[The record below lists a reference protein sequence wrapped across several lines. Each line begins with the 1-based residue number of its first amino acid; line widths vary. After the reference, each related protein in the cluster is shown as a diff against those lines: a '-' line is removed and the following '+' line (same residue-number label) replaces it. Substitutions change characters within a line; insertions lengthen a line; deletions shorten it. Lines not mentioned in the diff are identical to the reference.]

1 MDAPLSVS
9 QFNRMVK
16 QLVECEKLSDIVI
29 VGELK
34 EYKPSSGGHVYPV
47 LTDGSSVIS
56 CTLFKGVVSRL
67 NFQPKVGMKVE
78 VFGSASYY
86 EPYGKLSFNIR
97 GMKPAGEGDE
107 KRKLEELKLK
117 LIEEGLFE
125 RKRPL
130 PKYPR
135 VIGVVTSQTGA
146 VIKDIVDTARRRF
159 PADILLAPAKVQ
171 GDGAPESIVAGIEAL
186 NREGVDIIIV
196 GRGGGSAE
204 DLKAFNTEMVARAM
218 YASKAPTISAVGH
231 ATDKSITDLVADRY
245 AETPTAA
252 ATIALPDLNAEK
264 DRVKMLA
271 HRIDDSLRKGLDS
284 RRKDLGL
291 MTARVDARSP
301 VNVLRLQKA
310 TVLGLSQRADSRI
323 NMFLQGCRH
332 SAERLDAKFDL
343 GRLMTYLDNSIA
355 RVDDLSSS
363 MDSAMEKGLG
373 LRSERLSAMSAHLT
387 SLDPNRVLDR
397 GYSYITD
404 GSGRTVTSVGS
415 LTEGSSI
422 NIRMRDGRA
431 VAEVKEV
438 ERNG

>member
-16 QLVECEKLSDIVI
+16 QLVECERLSDIVV

-47 LTDGSSVIS
+47 LTDGSSVIP
-56 CTLFKGVVSRL
+56 CTLFKSVVSRL

-107 KRKLEELKLK
+107 KKKLEELKLK

-130 PKYPR
+130 PRYPR
-135 VIGVVTSQTGA
+135 TIGVVTSQTGA

-159 PADILLAPAKVQ
+159 PANILLAPAKVQ
-171 GDGAPESIVAGIEAL
+171 GDGAAESIVAGIEML

-196 GRGGGSAE
+196 GRGGGSAD
-204 DLKAFNTEMVARAM
+204 DLKAFNEEIVARAM
-218 YASKAPTISAVGH
+218 FASKAPTISAVGH

-252 ATIALPDLNAEK
+252 ATIALPDLNAEV
-264 DRVKMLA
+264 DRVNTLTE
-271 HRIDDSLRKGLDS
+271 RLDGSLLYGLDV
-284 RRKDLGL
+284 RKKDLRL
-291 MTARVDARSP
+291 LTARVDARSP
-301 VNVLRLQKA
+301 INVLRLQKG
-310 TVLGLSQRADSRI
+310 TVHGLSQRMDSR
-323 NMFLQGCRH
+323 MDRYLQGCRH
-332 SAERLDAKFDL
+332 TMEMIGSKFDL
-343 GRLMTYLDNSIA
+343 SRLMTYMDTSSA
-355 RVDDLSSS
+355 KVDDLSES
-363 MDSAMEKGLG
+363 MDSAMGKYFE
-373 LRSERLSAMSAHLT
+373 LRNERLDAMSSRLT

-404 GSGRTVTSVGS
+404 SEGRTVTSVGS
-415 LTEGSSI
+415 LTDGSSV

-431 VAEVKEV
+431 VAEIKEV
-438 ERNG
+438 VRNG

>member
-107 KRKLEELKLK
+107 KKRLEELKLK

-135 VIGVVTSQTGA
+135 TIGVVTSQTGA

-159 PADILLAPAKVQ
+159 PANILLAPAKVQ
-171 GDGAPESIVAGIEAL
+171 GMEQQNPSFQV
-186 NREGVDIIIV
+186 
-196 GRGGGSAE
+196 
-204 DLKAFNTEMVARAM
+204 
-218 YASKAPTISAVGH
+218 
-231 ATDKSITDLVADRY
+231 
-245 AETPTAA
+245 
-252 ATIALPDLNAEK
+252 
-264 DRVKMLA
+264 
-271 HRIDDSLRKGLDS
+271 S
-284 RRKDLGL
+284 RCS
-291 MTARVDARSP
+291 TARVW
-301 VNVLRLQKA
+301 
-310 TVLGLSQRADSRI
+310 T
-323 NMFLQGCRH
+323 
-332 SAERLDAKFDL
+332 
-343 GRLMTYLDNSIA
+343 
-355 RVDDLSSS
+355 SSS
-363 MDSAMEKGLG
+363 
-373 LRSERLSAMSAHLT
+373 
-387 SLDPNRVLDR
+387 
-397 GYSYITD
+397 
-404 GSGRTVTSVGS
+404 
-415 LTEGSSI
+415 
-422 NIRMRDGRA
+422 
-431 VAEVKEV
+431 
-438 ERNG
+438 

>member
-16 QLVECEKLSDIVI
+16 QLVECEKLSDIVV

-34 EYKPSSGGHVYPV
+34 EYRPASSGHVYPV
-47 LTDGSSVIS
+47 LTDGSSVIG
-56 CTLFKGVVSRL
+56 CTLFRSIVSRL
-67 NFQPKVGMKVE
+67 NFQPKVGMMVE
-78 VFGSASYY
+78 AFGSASYY
-86 EPYGKLSFNIR
+86 EPTGKLSFNIR
-97 GMKPAGEGDE
+97 GMRPAGEGDE
-107 KRKLEELKLK
+107 KRKLEELKLR

-130 PKYPR
+130 PRYPR
-135 VIGVVTSQTGA
+135 IVGVVTSQTGA

-159 PADILLAPAKVQ
+159 PANILLAPAKVQ

-196 GRGGGSAE
+196 GRGGGSAD
-204 DLKAFNTEMVARAM
+204 DLKAFNSEMVARAM
-218 YASKAPTISAVGH
+218 FASEAPTISAVGH
-231 ATDKSITDLVADRY
+231 ATDKSITDLVADVY

-252 ATIALPDLNAEK
+252 AMIALPDLKAEVDK
-264 DRVKMLA
+264 VNTL
-271 HRIDDSLRKGLDS
+271 SELLDGAFFYGMEH
-284 RRKDLGL
+284 RRKDLAL
-291 MTARVDARSP
+291 LTSRVDARSP
-301 VNVLRLQKA
+301 VNVLELQKR

-323 NMFLQGCRH
+323 VIRMNEWRH
-332 SAERLDAKFDL
+332 VAERLEAKFDL
-343 GRLMTYLDNSIA
+343 RRLMTYIETSSA
-355 RVDDLSSS
+355 RLDDLSES
-363 MDSAMEKGLG
+363 MEGSVGRYFG
-373 LRSERLSAMSAHLT
+373 LRKERLENMALRLT

-431 VAEVKEV
+431 VAEVLEV
-438 ERNG
+438 VRDG

>member
-16 QLVECEKLSDIVI
+16 QLVECERLSDIVV

-47 LTDGSSVIS
+47 LTDGSSVIP
-56 CTLFKGVVSRL
+56 CTLFKSVVSRL

-107 KRKLEELKLK
+107 KKKLEELKLK

-130 PKYPR
+130 PRYPR
-135 VIGVVTSQTGA
+135 TIGVVTSQTGA

-159 PADILLAPAKVQ
+159 PANILLAPAKVQ
-171 GDGAPESIVAGIEAL
+171 GDGAAESIVAGIEML

-196 GRGGGSAE
+196 GRGGGSAD
-204 DLKAFNTEMVARAM
+204 DLKAFNEEIVARAM
-218 YASKAPTISAVGH
+218 FASKAPTISAVGH

-252 ATIALPDLNAEK
+252 ATIALPDLNAEV
-264 DRVKMLA
+264 DRVNTLTE
-271 HRIDDSLRKGLDS
+271 RLDGSLLYGLDV
-284 RRKDLGL
+284 RKKDLRL
-291 MTARVDARSP
+291 LTARVDARSP
-301 VNVLRLQKA
+301 INVLRLQKE
-310 TVLGLSQRADSRI
+310 TVHGLSQRMDSR
-323 NMFLQGCRH
+323 MDRYLQSCRH
-332 SAERLDAKFDL
+332 TMEMMGSKFDL
-343 GRLMTYLDNSIA
+343 SRLMTYMDTSSA
-355 RVDDLSSS
+355 KVDDLSES
-363 MDSAMEKGLG
+363 MDSAMGKYFE
-373 LRSERLSAMSAHLT
+373 LRNERLDAMSSRLT

-404 GSGRTVTSVGS
+404 SEGRTVTSVGS
-415 LTEGSSI
+415 LTDGSSV

-431 VAEVKEV
+431 VAEIKEV
-438 ERNG
+438 VRNG